1 MQPKELFG
9 VVVRTIG
16 LLALIASVLALIEAI
31 ASQNGQQFIE
41 SLVFALIGLSLML
54 GASTIADR
62 SYQLEQAVNDDA
74 ESSNQPMQS
83 DRPSA
88 DR

>member
-16 LLALIASVLALIEAI
+16 LLASIASVLALVEAI
-31 ASQNGQQFIE
+31 ATQRGQPFID
-41 SLVFALIGLSLML
+41 SLVFALIGLLFIL
-54 GASTIADR
+54 GASAIAEWC
-62 SYQLEQAVNDDA
+62 YEIKQTVNDEA

>member
-31 ASQNGQQFIE
+31 ATQSGQQFIE